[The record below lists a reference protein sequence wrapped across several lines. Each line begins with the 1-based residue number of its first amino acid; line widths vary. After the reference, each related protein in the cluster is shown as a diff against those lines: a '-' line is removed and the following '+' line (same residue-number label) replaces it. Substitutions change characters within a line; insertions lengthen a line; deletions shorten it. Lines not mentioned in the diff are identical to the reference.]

1 MPVEDLEMFDEVW
14 EKEKRR
20 KTQEGKNEKEK
31 ADITGRRPSMRSCI
45 LTLPRL

>member
-1 MPVEDLEMFDEVW
+1 MSVEDLEMSDEVW

-20 KTQEGKNEKEK
+20 KNREGRNEK
-31 ADITGRRPSMRSCI
+31 ADITGRRPGMRSYI